1 MLSSMARSRVAVV
14 SAVGA
19 GLLGTLGQGGADI
32 VVAMTHQDLDAD
44 IRMARLDAPLDSRT
58 VSVRTGESALG
69 NLVADALRSYFNA
82 DIGLVSGAGR

>member
-32 VVAMTHQDLDAD
+32 VVAMTPHDLEAD
-44 IRMARLDAPLDSRT
+44 IRMARLDTPLDSRT
-58 VSVRTGESALG
+58 VSVKIGEAALG
-69 NLVADALRSYFNA
+69 NLVVDALRSYFNA
-82 DIGLVSGAGR
+82 YIVLVSGAGR

>member
-14 SAVGA
+14 SAVGVS
-19 GLLGTLGQGGADI
+19 LLGTLRQAGADI
-32 VVAMTHQDLDAD
+32 VVAMTPQDLEAD
-44 IRMARLDAPLDSRT
+44 IRMARLDTPLYSRT
-58 VSVRTGESALG
+58 ASVTTGEAALG

>member
-44 IRMARLDAPLDSRT
+44 IRMARLDAPPDSRT
-58 VSVRTGESALG
+58 VSVKTGEDALG
-69 NLVADALRSYFNA
+69 NLVADVLHSYFNA
-82 DIGLVSGAGR
+82 GIGLVNGGGC